1 MLIKRKYRIL
11 IPLGFLFLFS
21 ACTVDKQNENTDTVK
36 PAKVTFWNTSAFRV
50 HIYKNL
56 NPEHFDPTTLV
67 LTLNSGE
74 DKTISLYPSYD
85 QVMGDAFYPRYQ
97 KREKDI
103 LWTGT
108 KDLYIPAERVLSNMT
123 FVIESGK
130 AYTRTIPQPTWAEIR
145 FLHGYIEITNLGNSQ
160 IQLILGTSILSSY
173 DEDSVYINSNGKG
186 FYEIQFPY
194 YGNDGITIS
203 QLKAQSD
210 ITALFPSFTMERGK
224 RYVFTVNG
232 VNITGPVVFD
242 LRDGLGLK

>member
-1 MLIKRKYRIL
+1 MLLKKKYGIL
-11 IPLGFLFLFS
+11 IPLGFLFLFA
-21 ACTVDKQNENTDTVK
+21 ACTDDQNGNTNTVEQ
-36 PAKVTFWNTSAFRV
+36 ATISFWNTSGFRV

-56 NPEHFDPTTLV
+56 NPENFDPTTLV
-67 LTLNSGE
+67 C
-74 DKTISLYPSYD
+74 TINAGDTGVIQQYPSYD

-108 KDLYIPAERVLSNMT
+108 KDIYIPAERVLSNMT

-130 AYTRTIPQPTWAEIR
+130 KYTRTIPQPTWNEMR

-160 IQLILGTSILSSY
+160 IQLILGTSILSNY
-173 DEDSVYINSNGKG
+173 DEDSVFIGPRGKG
-186 FYEIQFPY
+186 FYEIPFSY
-194 YGNDGITIS
+194 YSNDSITIN

-224 RYVFTVNG
+224 KYVFTVNG
-232 VNITGPVVFD
+232 VNITGPEVFD